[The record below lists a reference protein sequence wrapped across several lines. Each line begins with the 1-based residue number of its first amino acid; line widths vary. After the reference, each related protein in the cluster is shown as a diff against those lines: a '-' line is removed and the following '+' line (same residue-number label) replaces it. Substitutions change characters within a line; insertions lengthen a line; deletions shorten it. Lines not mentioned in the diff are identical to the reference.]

1 MTHSILPIAPEVEV
15 IEKAFAALQVRA
27 QQQRA
32 LSAKERIARL
42 DRLYAEVWKRRDD
55 LKSAM
60 WNDFRKPP
68 EEVDLTEIFVI
79 KSEIKAVKRG
89 LRNWMRPKRVPG
101 GLALVGSASWVR
113 PEAKGV
119 ALIIS
124 PWNYP
129 MQLVFR
135 PLVAAIAAGCTAMIK
150 PSELTG
156 ETAQVVAEIVSEA
169 FDPSEVAVVQGG
181 VETSTHLLSLPFN
194 HMYFTGSPAVGKI
207 VMKAASQHPCSVT
220 LELGGKSPVIVDDM
234 KSLKDAAQKIAWA
247 KLSNAG
253 QICVAPDYVFVPAHR
268 EREFV
273 EAVKQAMVEMYP
285 GEASENKDFQRIVA
299 PHHAERIAKLVDDA
313 VARGATYALSGTPD
327 TDACL
332 VPPTVLT
339 NIPPD
344 AAILEEE
351 IFGPVLPI
359 VTYTSFEEVEEFIN
373 ARPTP
378 LALYIFSKRKRFVD
392 RVLSEIQSGG
402 ACINNCV
409 IHVSSNH
416 LPFGGL
422 GNSGIGSG
430 HGKYG
435 FDEFTHMRGVYE
447 QRFDGAGSLLMPP
460 YTGWKTKLI
469 DRLLRWL

>member
-15 IEKAFAALQVRA
+15 IEKAFAALQARA
-27 QQQRA
+27 PHQRS
-32 LSAKERIARL
+32 LTAKERTARL

-55 LKSAM
+55 LKRAM

-89 LRNWMRPKRVPG
+89 LRNWMRPQRVPG

-273 EAVKQAMVEMYP
+273 DSIKQAMVDMYP
-285 GEASENKDFQRIVA
+285 GEAAENKDFQRIVA
-299 PHHAERIAKLVDDA
+299 PHHAKRIAQLVDDA
-313 VARGATYALSGTPD
+313 IARGAKHVLAGTPD
-327 TDACL
+327 TDACFM
-332 VPPTVLT
+332 PPTVLT
-339 NIPPD
+339 NIHPD
-344 AAILEEE
+344 ATILEEE

-359 VTYTSFEEVEEFIN
+359 VTYTSFEEVEQFVN

-435 FDEFTHMRGVYE
+435 FAEFTHMRGVYE
-447 QRFDGAGSLLMPP
+447 QRFDGAGALLMPP
-460 YTGWKTKLI
+460 YTAWKTKLI